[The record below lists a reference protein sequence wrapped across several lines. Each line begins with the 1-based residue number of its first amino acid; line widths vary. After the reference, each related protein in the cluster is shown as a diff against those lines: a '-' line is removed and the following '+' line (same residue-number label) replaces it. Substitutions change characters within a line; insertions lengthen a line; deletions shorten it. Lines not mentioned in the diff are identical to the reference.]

1 MRRFVGTI
9 MVIGGIVIAPPM
21 WDEIGEGGL
30 RTKIVFAGALA
41 SIATGLVLSIRT
53 GRSRGEKGRPA

>member
-21 WDEIGEGGL
+21 WDEIAEGGL
-30 RTKIVFAGALA
+30 RPKIVFAGALA
-41 SIATGLVLSIRT
+41 SIAMGLVLSIGTR
-53 GRSRGEKGRPA
+53 RSRGERGRPA